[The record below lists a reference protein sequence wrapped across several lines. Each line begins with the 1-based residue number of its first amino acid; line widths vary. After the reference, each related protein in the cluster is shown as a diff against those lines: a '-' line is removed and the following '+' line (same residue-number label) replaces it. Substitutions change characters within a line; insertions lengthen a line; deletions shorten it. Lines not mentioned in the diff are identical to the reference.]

1 MIAIFKIIYYLRLG
15 HIEEMEELGCDIVRN
30 NSEWLDSALKFMERY
45 EKRD

>member
-15 HIEEMEELGCDIVRN
+15 RIEGMEELGCDIVWN
-30 NSEWLDSALKFMERY
+30 NSEWLVPALKFMEKY